1 MRPIVVHS
9 PSARA
14 LLVLMPILAVLMSSG
29 CCTVTGRM
37 LGSGIDRRVA
47 HGETPDSALV
57 RSAQGREIVIRTRD
71 HRRHVGRVARI
82 VTAPDT
88 VFVFSAPLPRN
99 DIFAASDRESV
110 RIALRDVETI
120 ALPGS
125 TAEGLIGSVGFAAD
139 AWLAFQLATVLFVGH
154 AWRGLE

>member
-1 MRPIVVHS
+1 MRWIVVHS

-14 LLVLMPILAVLMSSG
+14 LLGLMPLLAVAMSSG

-47 HGETPDSALV
+47 HGEAPDSALV
-57 RSAQGREIVIRTRD
+57 RGAQGREIVIRTRD

-82 VTAPDT
+82 VTAQDT
-88 VFVFSAPLPRN
+88 VFVFSAPLPRR
-99 DIFAASDRESV
+99 DIFAAQDRDSV

-120 ALPGS
+120 ALPGT
-125 TAEGLIGSVGFAAD
+125 TAEAIVGSVGFAAD

-154 AWRGLE
+154 AWGGLE